1 MNPLSKLQSEAVK
14 ELMSIEDFEES
25 LRFDL
30 NEDWYERTPLEK
42 ERVIKL
48 LLSDQIQKVYSNGR
62 EEENFVNDLL
72 LECWFQFAYETGNNE
87 LWAGGLSTLEHLY
100 DYLKS
105 KGIIDSKGR
114 HIILSIQ
121 SKGKIK

>member
-1 MNPLSKLQSEAVK
+1 MNPSKLQSEAVIK
-14 ELMSIEDFEES
+14 FDKRFNCNDDWDSSLFEL
-25 LRFDL
+25 
-30 NEDWYERTPLEK
+30 TPVGYVNANK
-42 ERVIKL
+42 KVKQF
-48 LLSDQIQKVYSNGR
+48 LSDQIQKAYSNGR

-105 KGIIDSKGR
+105 KGIIDGKGR

-121 SKGKIK
+121 SKGK